1 MVCVGAH
8 PVQNS
13 NLPTNATSMTG
24 ALFRQKIS
32 FFSTACMAATRKTTD
47 VLIVHTPRNLMKR
60 WIQTIRLFCLFWILA
75 LLPVIKIL
83 DLTTI
88 DIMTFSFQKNTLN
101 RLWNL
106 DTISRPTQWINPEI
120 PMSSNNFSKEKRKKI
135 SFVLLSNM
143 DMTLELE
150 LLTKRFSEMGLSTKY
165 YLFIDKMR
173 KLYKILYLF
182 IIYHFSILVI
192 RHF

>member
-1 MVCVGAH
+1 
-8 PVQNS
+8 
-13 NLPTNATSMTG
+13 
-24 ALFRQKIS
+24 
-32 FFSTACMAATRKTTD
+32 
-47 VLIVHTPRNLMKR
+47 
-60 WIQTIRLFCLFWILA
+60 
-75 LLPVIKIL
+75 
-83 DLTTI
+83 
-88 DIMTFSFQKNTLN
+88 
-101 RLWNL
+101 
-106 DTISRPTQWINPEI
+106 
-120 PMSSNNFSKEKRKKI
+120 
-135 SFVLLSNM
+135 M